1 MFTTLP
7 NNKTFS
13 NLYDSST
20 LELLSFLTHPIA
32 AAICILMISVI
43 DVQIFVLD
51 IKTASGARQHNT
63 VRTFGNIGVFSAIFD
78 KQICNATRRD
88 GIHEDFYFY

>member
-1 MFTTLP
+1 MVMFTTLP
-7 NNKTFS
+7 NNQPFG

-43 DVQIFVLD
+43 DIQIFVLD
-51 IKTASGARQHNT
+51 IKTASVAR
-63 VRTFGNIGVFSAIFD
+63 
-78 KQICNATRRD
+78 
-88 GIHEDFYFY
+88 